1 MTKYNVSPLVAR
13 EIEFSTGTIFGGSWC
28 RYFISITLHQCYI
41 EATWKTRPKNDLDGN
56 KEIFNS
62 LQEYLDWF
70 ANLKKTYGRRI
81 SRKQMVYA
89 AYDETTRSFSY
100 KPYENWAT
108 RRSKEK
114 LKNLEAIRELLA
126 SHPIYTYDYSDGL
139 LINKEATNIQVYSI
153 DLEDEPFAAYISGY
167 IITYASEE
175 VLFENLRENIIS
187 HMDLTKGADDQYY
200 DYSPAQVEAI
210 LFGILQLTPEHQDYI
225 ITGLKK
231 HLREF
236 IQDDEQDEDMISQYT
251 NIYNAIEKWES
262 DHRETEIF
270 QQLAVSELFNQLNK

>member
-1 MTKYNVSPLVAR
+1 M
-13 EIEFSTGTIFGGSWC
+13 
-28 RYFISITLHQCYI
+28 
-41 EATWKTRPKNDLDGN
+41 
-56 KEIFNS
+56 KE
-62 LQEYLDWF
+62 
-70 ANLKKTYGRRI
+70 
-81 SRKQMVYA
+81 
-89 AYDETTRSFSY
+89 
-100 KPYENWAT
+100 
-108 RRSKEK
+108 

-139 LINKEATNIQVYSI
+139 LINKEDTNIQVYSI

-187 HMDLTKGADDQYY
+187 YMDLTKGADDQYY
-200 DYSPAQVEAI
+200 DYSPSQVEAI

-236 IQDDEQDEDMISQYT
+236 IQDDEQDKDMISQYT
-251 NIYNAIEKWES
+251 NIYNDIEKWES
-262 DHRETEIF
+262 DHRETEIL
-270 QQLAVSELFNQLNK
+270 QQLAVSELFNQLKK

>member
-1 MTKYNVSPLVAR
+1 MNYTNKIFWEALKTPPRTSLFIKIKVIIETSLEIILYICSEKY
-13 EIEFSTGTIFGGSWC
+13 FSNNFNI
-28 RYFISITLHQCYI
+28 YVM
-41 EATWKTRPKNDLDGN
+41 
-56 KEIFNS
+56 KE
-62 LQEYLDWF
+62 
-70 ANLKKTYGRRI
+70 
-81 SRKQMVYA
+81 
-89 AYDETTRSFSY
+89 
-100 KPYENWAT
+100 
-108 RRSKEK
+108 

-126 SHPIYTYDYSDGL
+126 SHPIYTYDYTDGL
-139 LINKEATNIQVYSI
+139 HINKEATNIQVYSI

-200 DYSPAQVEAI
+200 DYSPSQVEAI
-210 LFGILQLTPEHQDYI
+210 IFGIPQLTPEHQDYI

>member
-1 MTKYNVSPLVAR
+1 MNYINKIFWEALKTPPRTPIFIKIKVIIETSLEIILYICSEKY
-13 EIEFSTGTIFGGSWC
+13 FSNNFNI
-28 RYFISITLHQCYI
+28 
-41 EATWKTRPKNDLDGN
+41 DVM
-56 KEIFNS
+56 KE
-62 LQEYLDWF
+62 
-70 ANLKKTYGRRI
+70 
-81 SRKQMVYA
+81 
-89 AYDETTRSFSY
+89 
-100 KPYENWAT
+100 
-108 RRSKEK
+108 

-126 SHPIYTYDYSDGL
+126 SHPIYTYDYTDGL
-139 LINKEATNIQVYSI
+139 HINKEATNIQVYSI

-200 DYSPAQVEAI
+200 DYSPSQVEAI

-236 IQDDEQDEDMISQYT
+236 IQDEEQDDDMISQYT

-270 QQLAVSELFNQLNK
+270 QQLAVSELLNQLNK

>member
-1 MTKYNVSPLVAR
+1 M
-13 EIEFSTGTIFGGSWC
+13 
-28 RYFISITLHQCYI
+28 
-41 EATWKTRPKNDLDGN
+41 
-56 KEIFNS
+56 KE
-62 LQEYLDWF
+62 
-70 ANLKKTYGRRI
+70 
-81 SRKQMVYA
+81 
-89 AYDETTRSFSY
+89 
-100 KPYENWAT
+100 
-108 RRSKEK
+108 
-114 LKNLEAIRELLA
+114 LKNLEDIRELLA

-139 LINKEATNIQVYSI
+139 LINKEDTNIQVYSI

-200 DYSPAQVEAI
+200 DYSPSQVEAI

-236 IQDDEQDEDMISQYT
+236 IQDEEQDEDMISQYT
-251 NIYNAIEKWES
+251 ATYNALEKWES
-262 DHRETEIF
+262 DKRET
-270 QQLAVSELFNQLNK
+270 QLFDSLAASELIRQLNK